1 MGRGKEKKEKK
12 PETIENEARRK
23 YEVVWELGR
32 LRRRLISSS
41 GQTSEVRDGKGARGR
56 KVLAV
61 GKKRTLDGLGEPGEP
76 AGSEASLHDGLGEPR
91 KTAEKKEKKQTNKIG
106 KVVEQNESESQ
117 SQISQIIRK
126 GIKSSKRH
134 NPGELE
140 GEVKDTQA

>member
-1 MGRGKEKKEKK
+1 M
-12 PETIENEARRK
+12 
-23 YEVVWELGR
+23 
-32 LRRRLISSS
+32 
-41 GQTSEVRDGKGARGR
+41 
-56 KVLAV
+56 LAV

-117 SQISQIIRK
+117 SQISQVGIIRK

-140 GEVKDTQA
+140 GEVKDTQACTSGEQRRSTGNLVFILNL

>member
-1 MGRGKEKKEKK
+1 MGRKKEKKEKK
-12 PETIENEARRK
+12 LETIENKERRK

-76 AGSEASLHDGLGEPR
+76 AGRDASLHDGLGEPR
-91 KTAEKKEKKQTNKIG
+91 KPAGKRKEKKKDKNVTNQ
-106 KVVEQNESESQ
+106 EN
-117 SQISQIIRK
+117 
-126 GIKSSKRH
+126 
-134 NPGELE
+134 
-140 GEVKDTQA
+140 